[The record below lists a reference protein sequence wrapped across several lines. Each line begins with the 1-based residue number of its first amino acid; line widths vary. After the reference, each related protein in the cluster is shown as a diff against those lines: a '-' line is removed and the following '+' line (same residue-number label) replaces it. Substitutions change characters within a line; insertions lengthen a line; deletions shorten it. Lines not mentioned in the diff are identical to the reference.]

1 MATPEAALKLEIAR
15 LTGAINRHRS
25 GEGQARPP
33 YSTTRTTYV
42 NPSYKPP
49 SSKSYV
55 RSEHQASG
63 VNPTTS
69 SRPSSTT
76 VRPPSGPGP
85 SNSTPQDVTIN
96 GVVFESSK
104 RSLVRKDIMPSA
116 KPSSVARPR
125 VQSQYSRN
133 RLDGGP
139 RTRAYKPKGPSRGHL
154 KLDNTRRS
162 YRSQRTHGKKKYIDK
177 PCPRFTTTG
186 SCNRGLTC
194 MYKHDPA
201 KIAICWPFLQ
211 GNCPHTAETCPLS
224 HDSNPHRTPLCVHF
238 ANAGRCTRAN
248 CQYPH
253 VHVGRREGVC
263 RDFAVLGFCE
273 AGIECSK
280 QHVREC
286 PDFAESGECPN
297 KFCKL
302 PHVIRA
308 NRTRKHA
315 SAPVP
320 AVVPAAPVLPVD
332 DNLVSDVAVPVLT
345 VEDSQLGDEYIS
357 LTFNES
363 EEDNDSGDDS
373 DDEEEEGDSPSP
385 GNEDADDSD

>member
-25 GEGQARPP
+25 GGGQARPP
-33 YSTTRTTYV
+33 SSTSRTTYV

-49 SSKSYV
+49 SSKTYV
-55 RSEHQASG
+55 HPEYQSSRATAS
-63 VNPTTS
+63 TS
-69 SRPSSTT
+69 SNSSST
-76 VRPPSGPGP
+76 VRPASASGTGP
-85 SNSTPQDVTIN
+85 SLSQPHDVTIN

-104 RSLVRKDIMPSA
+104 RSLVRKDIIPSVNS
-116 KPSSVARPR
+116 KPPPSGPRPR
-125 VQSQYSRN
+125 VQFSRN
-133 RLDGGP
+133 RLDVGP
-139 RTRAYKPKGPSRGHL
+139 RTRVYKPKAPSRSRL
-154 KLDNTRRS
+154 KLDNTRRA
-162 YRSQRTHGKKKYIDK
+162 YQSQRNQGKKRYVDK

-194 MYKHDPA
+194 AYKHDPA
-201 KIAICWPFLQ
+201 KIAICWPYLQ
-211 GNCPHTAETCPLS
+211 NNCPHTAETCALS

-248 CQYPH
+248 CPYPH

-263 RDFAVLGFCE
+263 RDFAVLGYCE
-273 AGIECSK
+273 AGIDCSK

-308 NRTRKHA
+308 NRARKA
-315 SAPVP
+315 VSAPVP
-320 AVVPAAPVLPVD
+320 AATTAVSAPATD
-332 DNLVSDVAVPVLT
+332 DLVSDVTTPALT
-345 VEDSQLGDEYIS
+345 VQDSQLGDEYIS

-363 EEDNDSGDDS
+363 EDEESS
-373 DDEEEEGDSPSP
+373 DDDDEEEGDSPSL
-385 GNEDADDSD
+385 GDEEAAQD